1 MTTIE
6 SISAAGARNI
16 RHGCLINVATLQELG
31 IPAHGFGSL
40 QHESLLNGKRA
51 FVKCVPH
58 DAVPVG
64 HIVLQSWI
72 TSNPGYSEGSVVH
85 LLKADSPDVPS
96 KRENNLAL
104 SPKRNLQSGKAN

>member
-1 MTTIE
+1 MDLVVTTIE

-16 RHGCLINVATLQELG
+16 RHGCLVNATTLQELG

-40 QHESLLNGKRA
+40 QHESLIKGKQA
-51 FVKCVPH
+51 FVKCLPF

-72 TSNPGYSEGSVVH
+72 TADPNYSQGHVVRLH
-85 LLKADSPDVPS
+85 RVDSPDVPS
-96 KRENNLAL
+96 KHETKFAFVAYSIFRE
-104 SPKRNLQSGKAN
+104 